1 MLLSNASRVSFGS
14 SNKSL
19 ATSDAEPIP
28 PCHEFCREKLDA
40 EALEISCGGFLFPD
54 AGWGSKMT
62 RKPVVGQMSI
72 TQKSMGGKEYGA
84 YSFSS
89 LVRRSGIILLVE

>member
-40 EALEISCGGFLFPD
+40 EALEISCGVDSQTEEGVD
-54 AGWGSKMT
+54 ALPLKKCS
-62 RKPVVGQMSI
+62 
-72 TQKSMGGKEYGA
+72 
-84 YSFSS
+84 
-89 LVRRSGIILLVE
+89 